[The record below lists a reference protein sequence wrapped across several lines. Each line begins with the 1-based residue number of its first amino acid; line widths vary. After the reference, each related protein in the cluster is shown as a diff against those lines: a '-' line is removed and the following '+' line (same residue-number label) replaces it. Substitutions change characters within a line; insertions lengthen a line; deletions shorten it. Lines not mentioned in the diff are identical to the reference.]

1 MTSDETHESIGVQI
15 ANQIIDFANQRL
27 EGGDTDQDIAAGL
40 RHAAANFSAFAFHR
54 SAQLPKDPN
63 AMVDD
68 FITLFEHYLGV
79 HKPQEAAD
87 QGLQDLIR
95 QAKNEL
101 EN

>member
-1 MTSDETHESIGVQI
+1 MTSDEPQESIGVQI
-15 ANQIIDFANQRL
+15 ANQIIDLANRRL
-27 EGGDTDQDIAAGL
+27 ESGDSDQDIAAGL
-40 RHAAANFSAFAFHR
+40 RHAAANFSAFAFFR
-54 SAQLPKDPN
+54 STQLPKDPN
-63 AMVDD
+63 TMVED

-95 QAKNEL
+95 QAKDEL